1 MVELAIYIKNLL
13 YNYDRVIIPGFGS
26 LQTLYKAAQINT
38 SNNSIAPPSKY
49 LVFEQDSVISDELL
63 IHFIASQRKIS
74 IKEGED
80 FFSSQLSRI
89 HQKLDSGETI
99 LLEGIGYFSKE
110 NGVIRFDREEG
121 VNFLTDSFG
130 LSTIDYKPVEFD
142 LTPIE
147 TPKISEIERN
157 ETAETT
163 HIHKKKNYTITFIII
178 GFIIIA
184 GAGAVAYVYNPSMI
198 INLKKY
204 LTKSSVSRPPAT
216 TDENKTD
223 LSDTTIVK
231 TDTKDTTHQSDLETF
246 FDKSTDKKSALAIT
260 KDSVS
265 SAPSDNVE
273 YYIIAGSFKTYK
285 RASVL
290 AKELKKEHYKPEV
303 IQFDQELYRVSL
315 GEFKDKNEATKE
327 LEKLKLAKGGDAVWL
342 LSKKL

>member
-38 SNNSIAPPSKY
+38 SDNSIAPPSKY
-49 LVFEQDSVISDELL
+49 LVFEPDSAISDELL
-63 IHFIASQRKIS
+63 IHFIASQRKINIEES
-74 IKEGED
+74 EEFLSG
-80 FFSSQLSRI
+80 QLSTI

-110 NGVIRFDREEG
+110 NGVIRFDKEEG

-142 LTPIE
+142 LAPIE
-147 TPKISEIERN
+147 PPKIPEIEKN
-157 ETAETT
+157 ETSETT
-163 HIHKKKNYTITFIII
+163 YIPRKKNQAIIFIII
-178 GFIIIA
+178 GFIVLA
-184 GAGAVAYVYNPSMI
+184 GVGAVAYVYNPGMI
-198 INLKKY
+198 INIKKH
-204 LTKSSVSRPPAT
+204 LTKSSVNRSPET
-216 TDENKTD
+216 TPDNKTD
-223 LSDTTIVK
+223 LSDTTVVK

-265 SAPSDNVE
+265 STPSGNIE

-285 RASVL
+285 RASLL

-315 GEFKDKNEATKE
+315 GEFKDKNEAAKE
-327 LEKLKLAKGGDAVWL
+327 LEKLKVAKGEDAVWL
-342 LSKKL
+342 LAKKI